1 MIMTPSPLTPE
12 IDHFAFLFPSTTKV
26 GTPSPGCV
34 TSFMNVLLSVN
45 VIYMAAYNFLELI
58 ESNHFFQ
65 KKLKDFILGKLTFS
79 ELMYSF
85 MLN

>member
-45 VIYMAAYNFLELI
+45 VIYMAVHN
-58 ESNHFFQ
+58 
-65 KKLKDFILGKLTFS
+65 
-79 ELMYSF
+79 
-85 MLN
+85 